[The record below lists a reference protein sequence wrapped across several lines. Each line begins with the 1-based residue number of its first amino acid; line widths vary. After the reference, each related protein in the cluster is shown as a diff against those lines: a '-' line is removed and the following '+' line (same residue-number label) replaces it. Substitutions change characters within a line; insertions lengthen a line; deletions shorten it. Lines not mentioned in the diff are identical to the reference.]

1 MAATD
6 DMAHAGALN
15 VVEDGNRQASLPNM
29 LPAHASSSQSPIE
42 HGQANFTSLVEDED
56 ANHGI
61 NGNASNHNGQPGDFN
76 PGSSLRRRPTR
87 LSDYLIDEDPESR
100 AQWQDSWDTD

>member
-15 VVEDGNRQASLPNM
+15 VVENDNRQALPPNM

-42 HGQANFTSLVEDED
+42 HGQANLTSLVEDED

-61 NGNASNHNGQPGDFN
+61 NGNASNHNGQPSQVI
-76 PGSSLRRRPTR
+76 PESSLGGRRTR
-87 LSDYLIDEDPESR
+87 LSDYLLDEDPETR